1 MNVDCDI
8 VSGERMNVNNKN
20 STAIASSVIK
30 IAFDR
35 VKTFA
40 NFKKGQLLRKYA
52 TLITQIDPIA
62 VLWRAVNFCFIESV
76 SYCCTFEAQ
85 SQSIKYQNCFAN
97 KKKSA
102 QFISN
107 SP

>member
-8 VSGERMNVNNKN
+8 VSGERMNVNNKY

-52 TLITQIDPIA
+52 TDH
-62 VLWRAVNFCFIESV
+62 
-76 SYCCTFEAQ
+76 
-85 SQSIKYQNCFAN
+85 AN
-97 KKKSA
+97 
-102 QFISN
+102 
-107 SP
+107 